1 MLAIVKRLHYV
12 YRRQLTVAATN
23 FLLCVLV
30 QYPAENMGY
39 VSYSVSFSKKGTTSK
54 LIYRAECTASHVD
67 RRMWSS
73 LATRTEISVRLHQK
87 NAMISPIYL
96 S

>member
-1 MLAIVKRLHYV
+1 MLAIVNRLHCL
-12 YRRQLTVAATN
+12 YRRQLIVAAMD

-39 VSYSVSFSKKGTTSK
+39 ISYSVSFPKKRTTSK

-73 LATRTEISVRLHQK
+73 LATRTEIWVRLHQK
-87 NAMISPIYL
+87 NAMSSPAYL